1 MTRLIAIRAVSAAI
15 TVLSAG
21 AQTRADDD
29 LLNRPAYDAFRDC
42 DHCPELVL
50 IPPGSFQMGAAATD
64 DGAYRRET
72 PRHEVTIDYT
82 FAAGRYE
89 VPRGEFA
96 RYAEATGQQP
106 GDLAMIDQ
114 KSAPYAALLLRVAL
128 GVMFIAHSLILK
140 HLPFTLPG
148 TAQYFETL
156 GLSARAVSRILKVS
170 RTIADLAGRDRIAA
184 SDVAESIQYRT
195 LDRRPTP

>member
-89 VPRGEFA
+89 VTRGEFA
-96 RYAEATGQQP
+96 RYAAATGRQP
-106 GDLAMIDQ
+106 G
-114 KSAPYAALLLRVAL
+114 PCL
-128 GVMFIAHSLILK
+128 GV
-140 HLPFTLPG
+140 
-148 TAQYFETL
+148 TAQGVHWAAEVSWRAPGFPQTDRDPVVCVSWDDTL
-156 GLSARAVSRILKVS
+156 GYV
-170 RTIADLAGRDRIAA
+170 DRK
-184 SDVAESIQYRT
+184 SVV
-195 LDRRPTP
+195 